1 MRLADA
7 ARPHKKKAAVDRR
20 VFARQAVGVVEGAQL
35 RAVVRRGLIVR
46 ERALLVTARDV
57 RGLEQHLSGVL
68 SAAAA
73 TPRPLARRYFH
84 PGAEADGA
92 DYRPRLGR

>member
-7 ARPHKKKAAVDRR
+7 ARPHEKKAAVGRR
-20 VFARQAVGVVEGAQL
+20 VFARQAVRAVEGAQL
-35 RAVVRRGLIVR
+35 RAIVRRGLIVR
-46 ERALLVTARDV
+46 ERTLLVTARDA

-73 TPRPLARRYFH
+73 TPRPLARHDLH
-84 PGAEADGA
+84 PGAEAEGA
-92 DYRPRLGR
+92 DYRPRRGR